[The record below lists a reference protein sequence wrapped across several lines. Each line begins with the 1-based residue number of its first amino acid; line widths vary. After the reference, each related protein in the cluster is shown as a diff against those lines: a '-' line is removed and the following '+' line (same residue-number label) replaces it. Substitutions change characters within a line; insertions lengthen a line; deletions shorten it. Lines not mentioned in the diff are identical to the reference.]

1 MKRSIALL
9 LAFIAVSVFGQTLA
23 PRQITGRE
31 DTILAKVR
39 AMGLPVVEINTVNRE
54 FPHYY
59 SIDAPEG
66 CYGHSITG
74 ATKVPGRVTISLG
87 DSLMFDSGEYEE
99 DVSGMRVNIRGNYTA
114 RMPKKPYKVKLEK
127 KNDML
132 RRGDARFYDKN
143 WLLLTTQDIKA
154 DVGSKV
160 AEMLGM
166 PFVAAF
172 EHVNLIFNG
181 EYKGN
186 YLLMESVRRNT
197 DCRINIS
204 KDGYIF
210 EYDPYYWNEDVA
222 VPSSII
228 QSYSQYTFK
237 YPDPDEIT
245 EEQIALFTDMIY
257 KVENSLLDGTYP
269 AYVDVGSFA
278 AWVLANDLLG
288 TNDWA
293 GCNKFMTKYDN
304 TEATKLQMPCLW
316 DFDSVVP
323 DTTTWFS
330 NYWFYKHEGFFFD
343 FLFNNPNQAFLKEY
357 VRLYDELAP
366 TFFDEMDAWLEDLR
380 HSGLAQPMEQAIVL
394 DSIRWKEARKPFDES
409 IEYAHKWF
417 AWRKKWIDQH
427 IVEYRQMII
436 PTGIDVV
443 LEGRDIFGEGNAP
456 VYNLQ
461 GQRFSRPQKGINIRN
476 RRKVVVRD
484 NR

>member
-9 LAFIAVSVFGQTLA
+9 LAFIAVSVLGQTHA

-132 RRGDARFYDKN
+132 RRGEARFYDKN

-380 HSGLAQPMEQAIVL
+380 HSELAQPMEQAIVL

-427 IVEYRQMII
+427 IVEYRR
-436 PTGIDVV
+436 G
-443 LEGRDIFGEGNAP
+443 LF
-456 VYNLQ
+456 
-461 GQRFSRPQKGINIRN
+461 
-476 RRKVVVRD
+476 RRGLMWF
-484 NR
+484 

>member
-1 MKRSIALL
+1 ML

-160 AEMLGM
+160 AELLGM

-257 KVENSLLDGTYP
+257 KVENSLLDGTYS

-343 FLFNNPNQAFLKEY
+343 LLFNNPNQAFLKEY

-380 HSGLAQPMEQAIVL
+380 HSELAQPMEQAIVL
-394 DSIRWKEARKPFDES
+394 DFIRWKEARKPFDES

-461 GQRFSRPQKGINIRN
+461 GQRLSRPQKGINIRN